1 MGNFPCEL
9 CAKVCKSKGGL
20 TRHTRTKH
28 VEKLDKQVVE
38 VPKDKIHNLRFKVL
52 IEKATIKLSN
62 DKCFAKFK
70 DTFSNFK
77 ISTDQSLE
85 IWKTFV
91 PIYNKFNGNA
101 EKFYSD
107 FYQMILPGT
116 HIFTSLPNKLSTLL
130 GTEVANLSLE
140 YLLVGHAD
148 STGVE
153 IKVELTKD
161 INCLQYLAG
170 YCFRTLFTRIRNSKN
185 WNTNFSLQCLS
196 ILKAAKS
203 SSEQVLVDAKDRG
216 GLWKVNNRALNIF
229 VVCEKVFLQSTANF
243 SLKIQSQV
251 NVETVLRD
259 VLITSDMKA
268 ICRDA
273 DQKVDKEVAKNLFEN
288 LVSLFI
294 RVRSHSF
301 AKSIREKHKASHKA
315 GKKRSLRI
323 KQSNS
328 STELGH

>member
-1 MGNFPCEL
+1 M
-9 CAKVCKSKGGL
+9 
-20 TRHTRTKH
+20 
-28 VEKLDKQVVE
+28 
-38 VPKDKIHNLRFKVL
+38 
-52 IEKATIKLSN
+52 
-62 DKCFAKFK
+62 
-70 DTFSNFK
+70 
-77 ISTDQSLE
+77 
-85 IWKTFV
+85 
-91 PIYNKFNGNA
+91 
-101 EKFYSD
+101 
-107 FYQMILPGT
+107 
-116 HIFTSLPNKLSTLL
+116 
-130 GTEVANLSLE
+130 SLE

-153 IKVELTKD
+153 IKVELTKKD

-185 WNTNFSLQCLS
+185 RNTNFSLECLS
-196 ILKAAKS
+196 ILKAARS

-251 NVETVLRD
+251 IVETVLRD
-259 VLITSDMKA
+259 VLVMSDMKA

-288 LVSLFI
+288 LVLLFI
-294 RVRSHSF
+294 RVRSHSI
-301 AKSIREKHKASHKA
+301 AKSIREKHKTSHKA
-315 GKKRSLRI
+315 GKKRSLRTEI
-323 KQSNS
+323 KQSSS